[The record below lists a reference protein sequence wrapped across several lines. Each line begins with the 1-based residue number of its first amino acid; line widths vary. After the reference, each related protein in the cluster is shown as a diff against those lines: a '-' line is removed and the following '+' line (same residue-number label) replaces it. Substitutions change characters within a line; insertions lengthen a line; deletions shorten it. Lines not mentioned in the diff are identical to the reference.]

1 MDPIDENM
9 SVMYGKPIRAFPE
22 QDHDSHIAVHMQFL
36 QDPSLGGN
44 PSARGFATNNDAY
57 TLQNI
62 SLYYIEQEWN
72 QLLVCQCQS
81 CQTSK
86 ILNLNLMM

>member
-1 MDPIDENM
+1 
-9 SVMYGKPIRAFPE
+9 MYGKPIRAFPE

-44 PSARGFATNNDAY
+44 PSARGLQPIMIAF